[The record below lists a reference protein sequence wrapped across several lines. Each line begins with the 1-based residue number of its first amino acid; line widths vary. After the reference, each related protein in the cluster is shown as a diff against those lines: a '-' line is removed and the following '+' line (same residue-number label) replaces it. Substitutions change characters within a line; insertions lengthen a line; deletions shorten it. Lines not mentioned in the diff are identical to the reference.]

1 MSALIS
7 CLRFPCSPSTLYNEV
22 FGIPVDFFTSRW
34 GDYGNA
40 KVLTGIDTCGL
51 ALDKENCSL
60 PPQSIYPYGMDPA
73 WKWADNGLTFNNSL
87 KMKMSVILGVTQ
99 MLFGIILKMTN
110 ALHFKNPLDL
120 YCEFFPQVKEK
131 TPRF

>member
-1 MSALIS
+1 MESLGYIN
-7 CLRFPCSPSTLYNEV
+7 PDKYPEWKDV
-22 FGIPVDFFTSRW
+22 FD
-34 GDYGNA
+34 
-40 KVLTGIDTCGL
+40 
-51 ALDKENCSL
+51 DKTMLPGCTL
-60 PPQSIYPYGMDPA
+60 PPKDPYPFGMDPI
-73 WKWADNGLTFNNSL
+73 WKYSAGGLVYFNSL